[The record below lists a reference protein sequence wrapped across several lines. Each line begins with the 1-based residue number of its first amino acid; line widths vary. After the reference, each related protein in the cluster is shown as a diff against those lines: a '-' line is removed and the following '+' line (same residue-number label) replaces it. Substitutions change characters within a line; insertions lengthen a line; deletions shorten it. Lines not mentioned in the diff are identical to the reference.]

1 VDVAVS
7 DLHLFFY
14 PERSE
19 GALLL
24 LGFSKASRGFIYVQT
39 KFLTCS

>member
-19 GALLL
+19 GAYCYLAFQKRHEDL
-24 LGFSKASRGFIYVQT
+24 FMFRQNS
-39 KFLTCS
+39 